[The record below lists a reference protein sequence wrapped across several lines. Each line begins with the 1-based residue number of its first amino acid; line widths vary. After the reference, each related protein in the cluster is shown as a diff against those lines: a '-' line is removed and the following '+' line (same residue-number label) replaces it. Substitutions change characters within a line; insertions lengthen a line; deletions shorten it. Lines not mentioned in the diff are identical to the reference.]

1 MKTCENNIATTNQVK
16 RNERGFTLIELL
28 VACGIIAILIG
39 LLLPAIQKQ
48 REEFAHDEA
57 TTNVNALIV
66 ASQEYFNRVGSYP
79 SRIDDLVGWNLMNS
93 QTPVD
98 PDLARG
104 KKNGYLYQI
113 VEAGQDHCTIEAE
126 PEFPGITG
134 SLTVTGLN
142 VALGDG
148 SVRFSQT
155 PGADEARE
163 QMFNRIRAKAAE
175 TVVKLLGLDPAATS
189 QVREYSE
196 SADNQASIVDYIDSD
211 DDGRVSLAEVQF
223 TNTTFDDPSVT
234 DLLLGFLAY
243 VAQEMKWDTLSQE
256 AKTSIA
262 VDISSLDDEPSG
274 QPPLFSYDGLS
285 ILTITVFGQSGDDA
299 ITLIEVLAAA
309 KAAEESGDQRA
320 ESKAIKN
327 YQKGVKAQINRA
339 ITRSNSKTLVTMSK
353 TL

>member
-1 MKTCENNIATTNQVK
+1 MKTYENNIATTK
-16 RNERGFTLIELL
+16 NEKGFTLIELL
-28 VACGIIAILIG
+28 VVIAIIAILIG

-48 REEFAHDEA
+48 REEFAHNEA
-57 TTNVNALIV
+57 TANVNALIV
-66 ASQEYFNRVGSYP
+66 ASQEYFNLTGSYP
-79 SRIDDLVGWNLMNS
+79 SRIDDLVGWNLVNS
-93 QTPVD
+93 QTPLD
-98 PDLARG
+98 PALAQG

-113 VEAGQDHCTIEAE
+113 VESDQDHCTIEAE

-134 SLTVTGLN
+134 SLTVTGIM

-148 SVRFSQT
+148 SVRFIQT

-175 TVVKLLGLDPAATS
+175 TVVNLLGLDPSATS
-189 QVREYSE
+189 EVRDYSE

-211 DDGRVSLAEVQF
+211 DDGRLSLAEVQF
-223 TNTTFDDPSVT
+223 TNTTFDDASVT
-234 DLLLGFLAY
+234 DLVQDFFTY
-243 VAQEMKWDTLSQE
+243 VAQEMKWDTLSEE

-299 ITLIEVLAAA
+299 ITLVEVLAAA

-339 ITRSNSKTLVTMSK
+339 ITRSDAKTLITMSK